1 VVLKDPMY
9 QKDAEYLRDELMAIK
24 ERLQGIVEQ
33 KKTLLG
39 AAWGQLCHQANLLLS
54 DEGTVGEPLENRP
67 KEELVKAQNLVS
79 HTGFG

>member
-1 VVLKDPMY
+1 MY

-39 AAWGQLCHQANLLLS
+39 AAWGQLCHQANL
-54 DEGTVGEPLENRP
+54 
-67 KEELVKAQNLVS
+67 
-79 HTGFG
+79 